1 MERLMA
7 NLKNTR
13 INDTGFLNLPND
25 TSTTAGTPGQV
36 RYNPANHKMEFYHT
50 RDNAR
55 WEPMMNPFL
64 TRQIVTTGYLHG
76 GYAASTAWNNTNRI
90 VYATD
95 TTINLGDN
103 TQEWAHNYQS
113 CVFNRTRNFTLGAG
127 NGHCIA
133 STNVACFDMRT
144 ETAQTSA
151 YGRTFPVSNVNSGTV
166 QKEEFFGW
174 WQNASYSA
182 NMYEL
187 NLTVEQT
194 YVSLGAIAT
203 MGGQL
208 WGTNHENYGIFW
220 NSGGSGSTNFV
231 FATRTNSSR
240 GGTSPS
246 GDGYQHTIMFKQGVH
261 LAGREGNP
269 SSNWRKTNFFT
280 NSSFDALGAKPAYS
294 GEENNL
300 TAQDWGYA
308 IGWYQGSHVNTAF
321 KFIYATDAQHGT
333 TSSMEAKGK
342 AGNSSGTMSWRD

>member
-1 MERLMA
+1 MA
-7 NLKNTR
+7 NLKNTT

-36 RYNPANHKMEFYHT
+36 RYDPANHRMEFYHT

-76 GYAASTAWNNTNRI
+76 GYAASAAWNNTNRI

-182 NMYEL
+182 NIYEL

-194 YVSLGAIAT
+194 YVSLGSIAT

>member
-1 MERLMA
+1 MA
-7 NLKNTR
+7 TLKNTT
-13 INDTGFLNLPND
+13 INDTGFLTLPND
-25 TSTTAGTPGQV
+25 TATTAGTAGQV
-36 RYNPANHKMEFYHT
+36 RYNPAQNIMEFYHT

-64 TRQIVTTGYLHG
+64 TRTIVTTGYLHG
-76 GYAASTAWNNTNRI
+76 GYAASSAWNNTNR
-90 VYATD
+90 VVFATD

-127 NGHCIA
+127 NGHCVA

-144 ETAQTSA
+144 ETAQTSG

-174 WQNASYSA
+174 WQNAAYSA
-182 NMYEL
+182 NIYEL

-194 YVSLGAIAT
+194 YVSLGSIAT

-246 GDGYQHTIMFKQGVH
+246 GDGYQHTIMFKQGTH
-261 LAGREGNP
+261 LGGREGNP
-269 SSNWRKTNFFT
+269 STNWRKTNFFT
-280 NSSFDALGAKPAYS
+280 NSSFDALGAKPYFS
-294 GEENNL
+294 GEENNI
-300 TAQDWGYA
+300 TAQDYGYA
-308 IGWYQGSHVNTAF
+308 VGWYQGTHVNTAF
-321 KFIYATDAQHGT
+321 KFVYATDSQTGT
-333 TSSMEAKGK
+333 TSSLEAKGK

>member
-1 MERLMA
+1 MA
-7 NLKNTR
+7 NLKNTT

-36 RYNPANHKMEFYHT
+36 RYDPANHRMEFYHT

-182 NMYEL
+182 NIYEL

-194 YVSLGAIAT
+194 YVSLGSIAT

>member
-1 MERLMA
+1 MA
-7 NLKNTR
+7 TLKNTT
-13 INDTGFLNLPND
+13 INDTGFLTLPND
-25 TSTTAGTPGQV
+25 TNTTAGTAGQV
-36 RYNPANHKMEFYHT
+36 RYDPANHRMEFYHT
-50 RDNAR
+50 RDTAR

-76 GYAASTAWNNTNRI
+76 GYAASAAWNNTNRI
-90 VYATD
+90 VFATD

-113 CVFNRTRNFTLGAG
+113 CLFNRTRNFTLGAG
-127 NGHCIA
+127 NGHCVA

-144 ETAQTSA
+144 ETAQTSG

-174 WQNASYSA
+174 WQNTSYSA
-182 NMYEL
+182 NIYEL
-187 NLTVEQT
+187 NLTIEQT
-194 YVSLGAIAT
+194 YVSLGALGT

-220 NSGGSGSTNFV
+220 NASGSGSTNFTY
-231 FATRTNSSR
+231 ATRTNTAR

-246 GDGYQHTIMFKQGVH
+246 GDGNQKTIMFKQGMH
-261 LAGREGNP
+261 YGGREGNP

-280 NSSFDALGAKPAYS
+280 NTSADALGAKPYYS
-294 GEENNL
+294 GEENML
-300 TAQDWGYA
+300 TGQDYGYA
-308 IGWYQGSHVNTAF
+308 VGWYQGSHVNTAF
-321 KFIYATDAQHGT
+321 KFVYATELGYGT
-333 TSSMEAKGK
+333 TSSLEAKGK

>member
-1 MERLMA
+1 MA
-7 NLKNTR
+7 NLKNTT

-36 RYNPANHKMEFYHT
+36 RYDPANHRMEFYHT

-76 GYAASTAWNNTNRI
+76 GYAASSAWNNTNRI

-182 NMYEL
+182 NIYEL

-194 YVSLGAIAT
+194 YVSLGSIAT

-280 NSSFDALGAKPAYS
+280 NSSFDALGSKPYYS

-333 TSSMEAKGK
+333 NSSMEAKGK